1 MFQNTY
7 KTILYLYQKKAKG
20 DIKKIIIY
28 SICIIKIK
36 KGRNTNEE

>member
-7 KTILYLYQKKAKG
+7 KTILYLYQKNAKG
-20 DIKKIIIY
+20 DIKKNILY
-28 SICIIKIK
+28 SICIIILK